1 MPRIAFTDLTLS
13 RLKPTK
19 LYITYWDR
27 ALPSFGVRVGLHSKT
42 FVLMR
47 GGERKRT
54 SLGKYPATSLRAAR
68 SKALSI
74 IDGSFALQAAQ
85 DPETRIKEYVRQL
98 QASQRHKYEQD

>member
-42 FVLMR
+42 FVLLR

-54 SLGKYPATSLRAAR
+54 SLGKYPATSLKTAR
-68 SKALSI
+68 SKAHHHRQPAMVEALSSRAPKI
-74 IDGSFALQAAQ
+74 
-85 DPETRIKEYVRQL
+85 V
-98 QASQRHKYEQD
+98 